1 MDHRDTTALI
11 TGASGGIGAE
21 FARTLAAR
29 SSHLI
34 LVARTE
40 AKLAALAD
48 ELAGRHGIRAEVIAC
63 DLSVPGAAH
72 TLITE
77 IDKRELTVDMVI
89 NNAGFGTHGDLVDA
103 DPGRISGEV
112 SLNVATLTDLTTV
125 FFQRMAQR
133 GAGTIVNVASTAGFQ
148 PIPHMAV
155 YGATKAYVLSL
166 SEALW
171 WEGRQ
176 HGVKVL
182 ALCPGATDTEFFD
195 VAGSDD
201 AAVGARRSTRQVVD
215 TALRALD
222 AGKPSVVDGMQNRIM
237 AASNRFAPRRVVLA
251 ITERAVRPRRR
262 A

>member
-1 MDHRDTTALI
+1 MDYRDKTALI

-21 FARTLAAR
+21 FAHTLAAEG
-29 SSHLI
+29 SHLI
-34 LVARTE
+34 LVARSE
-40 AKLAALAD
+40 DKLAALAD
-48 ELAGRHGIRAEVIAC
+48 ELAARHGIRVEVIPA
-63 DLSVPGAAH
+63 DLSLPGAAE

-77 IDKRELTVDMVI
+77 VDKRDLTVDMLI

-103 DPGRISGEV
+103 DPGRISDEV
-112 SLNVATLTDLTTV
+112 ALNVATLTDLTTV
-125 FFQRMAQR
+125 YFQRMAHR
-133 GAGTIVNVASTAGFQ
+133 GVGAIVNVASTAGFQ

-176 HGVKVL
+176 LGVKVL
-182 ALCPGATDTEFFD
+182 ALCPGATDTDFFD
-195 VAGSDD
+195 VAGSAD
-201 AAVGARRSTRQVVD
+201 AAVGARRTTRQVVD

-222 AGKPSVVDGMQNRIM
+222 GGKPSVVDGVPNRIM
-237 AASNRFAPRRVVLA
+237 AASNRFAPRRLVLA